1 MKKSMYS
8 WALYDW
14 ANSAFATTVMAGFFP
29 IFFAQYWSNPD
40 NLSVSTFYLGLGN
53 SIASLL
59 IVFLAPVLGA
69 IADRGTYKKRFL
81 IFFAFLG
88 IIMTFGLA
96 LVEKGMW
103 QMALL
108 VYVVATVGFSG
119 ANTFYDSLLPAVS
132 NKRNVDYVSALGY
145 SLGYIGGGVLIVIN
159 FLMITY
165 PSFFGFY
172 DIARNFSHEYGMPIP
187 NVIQA
192 TQYSFISVALWWAIF
207 SLPIVLFVKEPKY
220 HKSETTLNTI
230 KSGFKQFKNTFNEI
244 KNLKVVATFLIAYW
258 LYIDGVDTTVRMAA
272 DFAITI
278 GFDSSSVMGALVL
291 IQFIA
296 FVATLLYVKFSNS
309 VGIKNAIYVGI
320 VAYIIIL
327 LSAYFVEELW
337 QFYVVASLIG
347 CFQGGIQ
354 AISRSLYARIIPEDK
369 SAEFFGFYNM
379 LGKFAAVI
387 GPVMMGSITLLVS
400 NMTGDQ
406 LFSARIGLQS
416 LVILFV
422 LGAFVLSKVDITE
435 GERIAK
441 KHL

>member
-40 NLSVSTFYLGLGN
+40 NLSISTFYLGLGN
-53 SIASLL
+53 SIASMI
-59 IVFLAPVLGA
+59 IVFLAQVLGA

-88 IIMTFGLA
+88 ILMTAGLA
-96 LVEKGMW
+96 LVGQGMW

-108 VYVVATVGFSG
+108 VYVVATIGFSG

-132 NKRNVDYVSALGY
+132 NKDNVDYVSALGY
-145 SLGYIGGGVLIVIN
+145 SLGYIGGGILIVIN
-159 FLMITY
+159 FLMISY
-165 PSFFGFY
+165 PASFGFT
-172 DIARNFSHEYGMPIP
+172 DSVEGIKW
-187 NVIQA
+187 
-192 TQYSFISVALWWAIF
+192 SFVSVALWWLLF
-207 SLPIVLFVKEPKY
+207 SIPIVLFVKEPKY
-220 HKSETTLNTI
+220 HNPETTLQTI
-230 KSGFKQFKNTFNEI
+230 KSGLRQFKNTFNEI
-244 KNLKVVATFLIAYW
+244 KHLKVVATFLIAYW

-296 FVATLLYVKFSNS
+296 FVATLLYVKFSDS
-309 VGIKNAIYVGI
+309 IGIKNAIYVGI
-320 VAYIIIL
+320 VAYIVIL

-337 QFYVVASLIG
+337 QFYAVASLIG

-400 NMTGDQ
+400 SMTGDQ
-406 LFSARIGLQS
+406 IFSARIGLLS
-416 LVILFV
+416 LIILFV
-422 LGAFVLSKVDITE
+422 LGAFVLSKVDVAE